1 MNIAIHTQRR
11 LLDTAQRLAGEFD
24 SLPAGSVLRCY
35 SRATRGAL
43 RAGVGLEDLPGVAEQ
58 RARRALRTRVA

>member
-1 MNIAIHTQRR
+1 MHIAIHTQQR

-43 RAGVGLEDLPGVAEQ
+43 RAGVGLPDLPGAAEQ
-58 RARRALRTRVA
+58 RARRVLESRAA